1 MTLGILL
8 AAVFLAIVAL
18 LTLSRNGGSW
28 NMKIAWLL
36 AALSGLAIIIGV
48 AIYTSGPSLYEP
60 EVEND
65 FWGISLDATRP
76 EIKSRRGEPET
87 QQDDLWVYR
96 QQDQY
101 SDAWSTYII
110 RFENK
115 RIRYILYRGADR
127 WSSPTLQGV
136 RLYDSA
142 AKVRKTFGEPSHVSS
157 SDDGFAEIYSYS
169 AYQVF
174 FWVANDE
181 VSGYGIYN
189 PATGPV
195 DFDRTVQEQ
204 LEKAER

>member
-28 NMKIAWLL
+28 NTKIVWLL

-87 QQDDLWVYR
+87 QQDGLWVYR

-142 AKVRKTFGEPSHVSS
+142 AKVRKTFGEPSHLSS
-157 SDDGFAEIYSYS
+157 PDDGFPGIYSYRD
-169 AYQVF
+169 YKVF
-174 FWVANDE
+174 FWVENDE

-189 PATGPV
+189 PEWGPV
-195 DFDRTVQEQ
+195 DFDRKVLQ
-204 LEKAER
+204 LLENTER

>member
-18 LTLSRNGGSW
+18 LTLSRNGGNW
-28 NMKIAWLL
+28 NRKILWLL
-36 AALSGLAIIIGV
+36 AALSGLAIMIGV
-48 AIYTSGPSLYEP
+48 AIYTSMPSLYEP

-76 EIKSRRGEPET
+76 EIKSRHGEPHT
-87 QQDDLWVYR
+87 QEDDLWVYR

-110 RFENK
+110 RFEK
-115 RIRYILYRGADR
+115 KQIRYILYRGSDR

-142 AKVRKTFGEPSHVSS
+142 AKVRKMFGEPSYVSS
-157 SDDGFAEIYSYS
+157 SDEGFPGIYSYS

-174 FWVANDE
+174 FWLENDE
-181 VSGYGIYN
+181 VSSYGIYN
-189 PATGPV
+189 RASGPV
-195 DFDRTVQEQ
+195 DFDRKVQQQ
-204 LEKAER
+204 LEKTER